1 MEFSDILEKW
11 ASAHPEIKHVKAK
24 DSKNKRVFYT
34 KGFADMA
41 DFLQVQTAKT
51 SPCVIMES
59 SAPVSGNGG
68 DWEYKDY
75 TIYFCVRS
83 PQMMQTMD
91 GEEAKECKEKA
102 TILAQTFRN
111 SIFFLNGF
119 LKGKGIPMHI
129 EEGYQIETL
138 GPVWNWWYAAQLTL
152 QIAEGVNKCL
162 GKELADEIMQSL

>member
-1 MEFSDILEKW
+1 
-11 ASAHPEIKHVKAK
+11 
-24 DSKNKRVFYT
+24 
-34 KGFADMA
+34 
-41 DFLQVQTAKT
+41 
-51 SPCVIMES
+51 
-59 SAPVSGNGG
+59 
-68 DWEYKDY
+68 
-75 TIYFCVRS
+75 
-83 PQMMQTMD
+83 MD

-138 GPVWNWWYAAQLTL
+138 GPFWNWWYAAQLTL